1 MPPYRQQFQKDRHML
16 AVEQATDT
24 EEQTLLLLDPT
35 ARLEPL
41 LQAALRESD
50 GFRTVLCHSA
60 AEVELHADSKVL
72 LLCYTDDRTA
82 LTQLIDRLQLS
93 YPGLPVILFHDD
105 PVDADPA
112 LLVRQPL
119 IDQISLTSFSRE
131 LLLRSLRY
139 AQCTRRSQDALAQL
153 KQTDPLTGVGNRQ
166 YFYKALLNELE
177 QFDQLALINIDID
190 GFSRFNHEYGHDAGD
205 EVVLELSRR
214 LKQCPGARHLSRIGS
229 DEFALILPVPEPDV
243 VEHRAEGA
251 IAELIGLLLPSYR
264 VGDSE
269 QALSCSIGAA
279 FSPQHSREFDTLIKQ
294 AGLARLRAKEQSGH
308 SYAIF
313 DTRLDQDNQPGI
325 TLEPEL
331 WRALQKEEFVLHYQP
346 RIDLRTGCITGAEAL
361 IRWEHP
367 ERGLIRPD
375 EFIPACEQSGLI
387 VPIGYWVI
395 QRAGRDMKLIREAG
409 LQGHIGVNLS
419 FRQFQDSYLA
429 RTIERMI
436 GQFGIDTSMLE
447 FELTETALFSDEAHV
462 QQCIQAIS
470 ALGVDFSLDD
480 FGTGYSSFSL
490 LQKLP
495 ITTLKIDKSF
505 IAGVPGNP
513 DDEEIVRAIISL
525 AHNLQ
530 KSVIAEGVETKSQL
544 EFLIKQDCDQVQGYF
559 FSPPVSLEL
568 FLKMLSANQLQAR

>member
-1 MPPYRQQFQKDRHML
+1 ML
-16 AVEQATDT
+16 ALEQAVPA

-41 LQAALRESD
+41 LRSVLLPED
-50 GFRTVLCHSA
+50 GFTLQAHARFEQFEQH
-60 AEVELHADSKVL
+60 LHANVIL
-72 LLCYTDDRTA
+72 LFYTHDRPA
-82 LTQLIDRLQLS
+82 LQNHIQHIQLKH
-93 YPGLPVILFHDD
+93 PGLPIIIFNDHLT
-105 PVDADPA
+105 DADPG

-119 IDQISLTSFSRE
+119 IDQLCLRQLDRD

-139 AQCTRRSQDALAQL
+139 AQCTRRNQDALARL
-153 KQTDPLTGVGNRQ
+153 KITDPLTGVGNRQ
-166 YFYKALLNELE
+166 YFYQALLDDLQQGN
-177 QFDQLALINIDID
+177 QLALITVDFD
-190 GFSRFNHEYGHDAGD
+190 GFSRFNNEYGHDAGD

-214 LKQCPGARHLSRIGS
+214 LHRCSGTRHLARIGS
-229 DEFALILPVPEPDV
+229 DEFALVLPVDECDV
-243 VEHRAEGA
+243 IEHRTKELLTEIIDELMPDFGFGDGA
-251 IAELIGLLLPSYR
+251 KSLG
-264 VGDSE
+264 
-269 QALSCSIGAA
+269 CSIGVA
-279 FSPQHSREFDTLIKQ
+279 FSPQHSSEFDTLIKQ
-294 AGLARLRAKEQSGH
+294 SGLARMRAKARNGL
-308 SYAIF
+308 SYAIY
-313 DTRLDQDNQPGI
+313 DQQIDQSGNTDI

-331 WRALQKEEFVLHYQP
+331 WRALQKGEFVLHYQP

-361 IRWEHP
+361 IRWQHP

-375 EFIPACEQSGLI
+375 DFIPACEKSGLI

-395 QRAGRDMKLIREAG
+395 QQAGRDMKLIREAG
-409 LQGHIGVNLS
+409 LNGHIGVNLS

-429 RTIERMI
+429 RTIERLI
-436 GQFGIDTSMLE
+436 EQFDIDASMLE
-447 FELTETALFSDEAHV
+447 FELTETALFSDELHVKECIRALSAHG
-462 QQCIQAIS
+462 IE
-470 ALGVDFSLDD
+470 FSLDD

-505 IAGVPGNP
+505 IAGVPGSP

-530 KSVIAEGVETKSQL
+530 KSVIAEGVETKAQL

-568 FLKMLSANQLQAR
+568 FLKMLGANEMQAR

>member
-1 MPPYRQQFQKDRHML
+1 ML
-16 AVEQATDT
+16 AAEQATDT
-24 EEQTLLLLDPT
+24 EVQTLLLLDPT
-35 ARLEPL
+35 AQLE
-41 LQAALRESD
+41 QKLRSVLSD
-50 GFRTVLCHSA
+50 TDSFHMLRCQSPA
-60 AEVELHADSKVL
+60 DVERHAHARVI
-72 LLCYTDDRTA
+72 LLCYTDDEAA
-82 LTQLIDRLQLS
+82 LSSLIERLHLK
-93 YPGLPVILFHDD
+93 YPGLPVILFQDA
-105 PVDADPA
+105 PFDADSTPLA
-112 LLVRQPL
+112 CLPLVDR
-119 IDQISLTSFSRE
+119 ISLDSCNPE

-139 AQCTRRSQDALAQL
+139 AQCTRRSQESLAQL
-153 KQTDPLTGVGNRQ
+153 KLTDPLTGVGNRQ
-166 YFYKALLNELE
+166 FFYKALLNEL
-177 QFDQLALINIDID
+177 DQSDPLILIIIDLD
-190 GFSRFNHEYGHDAGD
+190 GFSHFNNEYGHDAGD

-214 LKQCPGARHLSRIGS
+214 LQQCPGSRHLSRIGS
-229 DEFALILPVPEPDV
+229 DEFALILPVPQPEV
-243 VEHRAEGA
+243 IEYRAEGA
-251 IAELIGLLLPSYR
+251 IADLLERLLPGYP
-264 VGDSE
+264 VEDNT
-269 QALSCSIGAA
+269 QPLSCSIGAA
-279 FSPQHSREFDTLIKQ
+279 FAPQHSREFDTLIKQ
-294 AGLARLRAKEQSGH
+294 ASLARLRAKEQNGH

-313 DTRLDQDNQPGI
+313 DARLDQSNHCDI

-375 EFIPACEQSGLI
+375 AFIPTSEKSGLI

-395 QRAGRDMKLIREAG
+395 QRAGRDMKRIREAG
-409 LQGHIGVNLS
+409 LRGHIGVNLS

-429 RTIERMI
+429 RTIERLVS
-436 GQFGIDTSMLE
+436 QFGIDTSMLE
-447 FELTETALFSDEAHV
+447 FELTETALFSDEKHV
-462 QQCIQAIS
+462 QECIKALS
-470 ALGVDFSLDD
+470 ALGIDFSLDD

-559 FSPPVSLEL
+559 FSPPVSLDL
-568 FLKMLSANQLQAR
+568 FLKMLGANQLQSR